1 MFLVSKFVDRIKDFN
16 TDYSYKDSY
25 TKDYI
30 RTITFDTGEKYEIE
44 MALEKFRKIMG
55 LPKEEK

>member
-1 MFLVSKFVDRIKDFN
+1 MFLVSKFFDRIKDFN

-30 RTITFDTGEKYEIE
+30 STITFDIGEKYEIE
-44 MALEKFRKIMG
+44 MALKKFREIMG
-55 LPKEEK
+55 LLKEEK